1 MKISLS
7 KLLLM
12 AVAVVAVAC
21 SSEVDSDS
29 PNFKEPI
36 EKVSIAVP
44 TAADSRTTI
53 DPDGM
58 TTRWATGDKLAVWAK
73 NEAGDYV
80 LSGAQFMMHHYSE
93 EFDYAFFDANIPA
106 MAEGGYTYY
115 LSYPMPN
122 SVNGTEVTYS
132 VAQTQSGVYDG
143 KYDIM
148 LAEVPAVA
156 EALSTSATTLNTVMR
171 HQMHAVKITIP
182 EGRNLYDGRF
192 YRLEITFPEG
202 SGVVGDITFDVAN
215 PEAKPT
221 YSNLSNVVVVE
232 SAEGFDAGSE
242 IWVFVLPGSVDGD
255 VSYRVRGERRHS
267 NVATYSLSK
276 EFVKGHITPINMA
289 IPTIYPYYS
298 AAIITV
304 EQNNLG
310 EEYNTVR
317 VYDANGGL
325 LGEYPRNDKGVY
337 IVDYEG
343 EFDCDQYDNTSWRV
357 EFDSEHAIVSS
368 YVAMGDMTD
377 YTSHNYTTDVP
388 YLFYEDFSALATFDG
403 DYTGGPY
410 TSTSNASIAGRDL
423 SQYGIATGWTG
434 ARTGCDAAGTAIL
447 VSGRTDYVIAGA
459 TRAYGRLESPAL
471 SAIKPDKS
479 VKVKVTFDYGGSR
492 SGGSWAYAVA
502 KVGYTT
508 TQGILN
514 GYATQFN
521 NNAAFSGIDG
531 AIDVPDIPTSGSASA
546 LTLSMS
552 YNIDVCT
559 SLHRL
564 SWHIGSLGTTFIGN
578 GYQWMYIDNIKV
590 QIVE

>member
-29 PNFKEPI
+29 PNFKESI

-73 NEAGDYV
+73 NSAGDYV
-80 LSGAQFMMHHYSE
+80 LSGTQFMMHHYSS

-106 MAEGGYTYY
+106 MAEGEYTYY
-115 LSYPMPN
+115 LSYPMPK

-132 VAQTQSGVYDG
+132 VAQTQSGAYDG

-156 EALSTSATTLNTVMR
+156 EALSSTATTLNTVMR

-215 PEAKPT
+215 PQAKPT

-388 YLFYEDFSALATFDG
+388 YLFFEDFSTIT
-403 DYTGGPY
+403 DYSRDVVTGAQGTAHDAY
-410 TSTSNASIAGRDL
+410 DL
-423 SQYGIATGWTG
+423 TAYGLRSGWTG
-434 ARTGCDAAGTAIL
+434 ARTGGYAGKAMRFGSRVDRVWGYTHTYGRIDSPAMTGL
-447 VSGRTDYVIAGA
+447 KDGVAVNVSVSFNYSAGRDGDDKYTPRV
-459 TRAYGRLESPAL
+459 AYGS
-471 SAIKPDKS
+471 
-479 VKVKVTFDYGGSR
+479 
-492 SGGSWAYAVA
+492 
-502 KVGYTT
+502 TT
-508 TQGILN
+508 TAGLIN
-514 GYATQFN
+514 G
-521 NNAAFSGIDG
+521 
-531 AIDVPDIPTSGSASA
+531 TSGSFSSDADSWTDIDYLGVLAITTIDGSA
-546 LTLSMS
+546 DNIPYFQS
-552 YNIDVCT
+552 YTITDCT
-559 SLHRL
+559 NARRL
-564 SWHIGSLGTTFIGN
+564 SWQIRGTGEGDFIGN
-578 GYQWMYIDNIKV
+578 GNQYMFIDNIKV
-590 QIVE
+590 QIAN

>member
-29 PNFKEPI
+29 PNFKESI

-73 NEAGDYV
+73 NSAGDYV
-80 LSGAQFMMHHYSE
+80 LSGTQFMMHHYSR

-106 MAEGGYTYY
+106 MAEGEYTYY
-115 LSYPMPN
+115 LSYPMPK

-132 VAQTQSGVYDG
+132 VAQTQSGAYDG

-156 EALSTSATTLNTVMR
+156 EALSSSATTLNTVMR

-221 YSNLSNVVVVE
+221 YSNLSNVVAVE

-388 YLFYEDFSALATFDG
+388 YLFFEDFSTIT
-403 DYTGGPY
+403 DYSRDIVTGAQGTTTTAY
-410 TSTSNASIAGRDL
+410 DL
-423 SQYGIATGWTG
+423 SSYGLRSGWTG
-434 ARTGCDAAGTAIL
+434 ARTGGSAGTAL
-447 VSGRTDYVIAGA
+447 RVGGRVDEVVLGT
-459 TRAYGRLESPAL
+459 TRTYGRLDSPAL
-471 SAIKPDKS
+471 SGIKS
-479 VKVKVTFDYGGSR
+479 GVKVAVKVSFNY
-492 SGGSWAYAVA
+492 SGGRDGSSKYSPWAKIGYHTTAGNIAGHKTTFNDSWSTNGVDTE
-502 KVGYTT
+502 VDITPIEVTT
-508 TQGILN
+508 SWSSITQE
-514 GYATQFN
+514 ATFVFSDFT
-521 NNAAFSGIDG
+521 NA
-531 AIDVPDIPTSGSASA
+531 
-546 LTLSMS
+546 
-552 YNIDVCT
+552 
-559 SLHRL
+559 HRL
-564 SWHIGSLGTTFIGN
+564 AWVVTGTGRSNSITNGN
-578 GYQWMYIDNIKV
+578 NWIYLDNIKV
-590 QIVE
+590 QIAN

>member
-12 AVAVVAVAC
+12 AVAVTTVAC
-21 SSEVDSDS
+21 SSKVESDNPTFEERS
-29 PNFKEPI
+29 ER
-36 EKVSIAVP
+36 VSIAVP
-44 TAADSRTTI
+44 IESDSRTTI

-58 TTRWATGDKLAVWAK
+58 TTRWTTGDKVAVWAQ
-73 NEAGDYV
+73 NSAGDYV
-80 LSGAQFMMHHYSE
+80 LNGTQFMMHHYSS

-106 MAEGGYTYY
+106 MAEGEYTYY
-115 LSYPMPN
+115 LSYPMPK

-132 VAQTQSGVYDG
+132 VAQTQSGAYDG

-156 EALSTSATTLNTVMR
+156 EALSSTATTLNTVMR

-276 EFVKGHITPINMA
+276 EFLKGHITPINMA
-289 IPTIYPYYS
+289 IPTKYPYYS

-388 YLFYEDFSALATFDG
+388 YLFFEDFSTITEYSRDVV
-403 DYTGGPY
+403 TGAQGTTTTAY
-410 TSTSNASIAGRDL
+410 DL
-423 SQYGIATGWTG
+423 SSYGLRSGWTG
-434 ARTGCDAAGTAIL
+434 ARTGGSAGTAL
-447 VSGRTDYVIAGA
+447 RVGGRVDEVFLGT
-459 TRAYGRLESPAL
+459 TRTYGRLDSPAL
-471 SAIKPDKS
+471 SGIKSGVKIA
-479 VKVKVTFDYGGSR
+479 VKVSFNY
-492 SGGSWAYAVA
+492 SGGRDGSSKYSPWA
-502 KVGYTT
+502 KIGYHTTAGNIEGHTT
-508 TQGILN
+508 TFNDSWSTN
-514 GYATQFN
+514 GVDTEVDITPIEVTSSWSSITQEATFVFSDFT
-521 NNAAFSGIDG
+521 NA
-531 AIDVPDIPTSGSASA
+531 
-546 LTLSMS
+546 
-552 YNIDVCT
+552 
-559 SLHRL
+559 HRL
-564 SWHIGSLGTTFIGN
+564 AWVVTGN
-578 GYQWMYIDNIKV
+578 GRSYSITNGNNWIYLDNIKV
-590 QIVE
+590 QIAN